1 MDGLYVALRC
11 YLQATYVF
19 RTHAPCVRTCQLKVR
34 TCQSLIS
41 SVSSVLLS
49 KKNLLLFYSFV
60 LLLKGLLN
68 ADARAVR
75 PYLSNESPSVSFVL
89 LSQPTA
95 IGASTHLSPTSSPVQ
110 YFSALQRVILGA
122 E

>member
-19 RTHAPCVRTCQLKVR
+19 RTHVPCVRTCQLKVR
-34 TCQSLIS
+34 LCQMLIS

-49 KKNLLLFYSFV
+49 KKNLSLFYSFV
-60 LLLKGLLN
+60 LLSEGLLN

-95 IGASTHLSPTSSPVQ
+95 IGFSFHLSPTSSPLQ
-110 YFSALQRVILGA
+110 YIPLSQRVILGA

>member
-1 MDGLYVALRC
+1 M
-11 YLQATYVF
+11 
-19 RTHAPCVRTCQLKVR
+19 
-34 TCQSLIS
+34 
-41 SVSSVLLS
+41 
-49 KKNLLLFYSFV
+49 LLFYSFV
-60 LLLKGLLN
+60 LLSKVSLN

-95 IGASTHLSPTSSPVQ
+95 IGTSSHLSPTFSPLQ
-110 YFSALQRVILGA
+110 YFSASQRVILGA